1 MSRLVL
7 VGAAA
12 VLVVTMLSFAWA
24 ATNLNSSKSNIYRE
38 FPGTVLVS
46 ASTPLSAPNDPA
58 VVYTTSATADFV
70 LTQFCAGPTINGIRL
85 AATELGPIAQTTATT
100 LCYTFQPGLIMPKS
114 APITCVATEF
124 AGTSSFCTIA
134 GLLRP

>member
-7 VGAAA
+7 AGAAV

-24 ATNLNSSKSNIYRE
+24 ATNLNSSRSNIYRE
-38 FPGTVLVS
+38 FPGTVLVT

-58 VVYTTSATADFV
+58 TVYTTSATADFV
-70 LTQFCAGPTINGIRL
+70 LTQFCASPTGVRL
-85 AATELGPIAQTTATT
+85 AATGLGPIAHTTAAT
-100 LCYTFQPGLIMPKS
+100 LCYTFQPGIIMPKS
-114 APITCVATEF
+114 APITCTATEF
-124 AGTSSFCTIA
+124 VGTNSFCTIA

>member
-7 VGAAA
+7 VGAAT

-46 ASTPLSAPNDPA
+46 ASTPLSLPNDPA
-58 VVYTTSATADFV
+58 VVYTTSDTADFV
-70 LTQFCAGPTINGIRL
+70 LTQFCASPTGVRL
-85 AATELGPIAQTTATT
+85 TATGLGPIAQTTTTT
-100 LCYTFQPGLIMPKS
+100 LCYTFQPGLIMPKL

-124 AGTSSFCTIA
+124 TGISSFCTIA

>member
-24 ATNLNSSKSNIYRE
+24 ATNVNSSKSNIYRE

-46 ASTPLSAPNDPA
+46 ASTSLSAPNDPA

-70 LTQFCAGPTINGIRL
+70 LTQFCASPVASGVRL
-85 AATELGPIAQTTATT
+85 TAAGLGPVAQTTATT

-114 APITCVATEF
+114 ALITCVATEF
-124 AGTSSFCTIA
+124 AGISSFCTIA